1 MSFAFIAVM
10 ALMCS
15 SVVIAFVLQPG
26 QEDAIP
32 QDSDSRCC
40 SLSLQS
46 IRKELLA
53 ALNLQTEPRL
63 PEGAK
68 KQWSETA
75 ERLKAL
81 EASSNSSSDDGG
93 DTSGC
98 CSRTSEVLMSDLG
111 WDNWMIFPERVTLVH
126 CAPCGHSASC
136 RPQPTATQRDDL
148 EVVFAIVWFAA
159 FWLSVLFFFL
169 LPQSTP
175 FECFEK
181 LRQLQIDKPR
191 CCQHQR
197 WSAASLGASQS
208 QMNTQVQAP
217 CCQPIAQNP
226 MPVMYRDEWNTMV
239 ITSMHLTRRCGC
251 PAALQPSQ
259 E

>member
-1 MSFAFIAVM
+1 MSFAFFTVT

-15 SVVIAFVLQPG
+15 SVVIAFVLLPG

-32 QDSDSRCC
+32 QDSDGRCRG
-40 SLSLQS
+40 LSLQS

-53 ALNLQTEPRL
+53 ALNLQIEPRL

-68 KQWSETA
+68 KQWSGTA

-136 RPQPTATQRDDL
+136 RPQPTTTQRDDM
-148 EVVFAIVWFAA
+148 E
-159 FWLSVLFFFL
+159 
-169 LPQSTP
+169 
-175 FECFEK
+175 
-181 LRQLQIDKPR
+181 
-191 CCQHQR
+191 
-197 WSAASLGASQS
+197 
-208 QMNTQVQAP
+208 VQAP
-217 CCQPIAQNP
+217 CCQPIAQIP

>member
-148 EVVFAIVWFAA
+148 EV
-159 FWLSVLFFFL
+159 
-169 LPQSTP
+169 
-175 FECFEK
+175 
-181 LRQLQIDKPR
+181 
-191 CCQHQR
+191 
-197 WSAASLGASQS
+197 
-208 QMNTQVQAP
+208 QAP

>member
-1 MSFAFIAVM
+1 MSFAFITVM

-15 SVVIAFVLQPG
+15 SVVIAFVLQTG

-32 QDSDSRCC
+32 LDSDSRCRG
-40 SLSLQS
+40 LSLQS
-46 IRKELLA
+46 LRKELLA

-68 KQWSETA
+68 EQWSGTA

-111 WDNWMIFPERVTLVH
+111 WDNWMIYPERVTLVH

-148 EVVFAIVWFAA
+148 E
-159 FWLSVLFFFL
+159 
-169 LPQSTP
+169 
-175 FECFEK
+175 
-181 LRQLQIDKPR
+181 
-191 CCQHQR
+191 
-197 WSAASLGASQS
+197 
-208 QMNTQVQAP
+208 VQAP

-251 PAALQPSQ
+251 LAALQPSQ

>member
-1 MSFAFIAVM
+1 MSFAFITVM

-15 SVVIAFVLQPG
+15 SVVIAFVLQTG

-32 QDSDSRCC
+32 LDSDSRCRG
-40 SLSLQS
+40 LSLQS
-46 IRKELLA
+46 LRKELLA

-68 KQWSETA
+68 EQWSGTA

-81 EASSNSSSDDGG
+81 EGQTRLDMLTNLIPESFTPNFFPISVASSNSSSDDGG

-111 WDNWMIFPERVTLVH
+111 WDNWMIYPERVTLVH

-148 EVVFAIVWFAA
+148 E
-159 FWLSVLFFFL
+159 
-169 LPQSTP
+169 
-175 FECFEK
+175 
-181 LRQLQIDKPR
+181 
-191 CCQHQR
+191 
-197 WSAASLGASQS
+197 
-208 QMNTQVQAP
+208 VQAP

-251 PAALQPSQ
+251 LAALQPSQ